1 MKEPAAGAQAAEQG
15 LALRMHGGVDHL
27 DARLRGYR
35 VFLNPSTSDVVAT
48 TSAEALAMG
57 KWLLCPAHASNAFF
71 AGFANCLVYRSP
83 AEFARQLRVAE
94 ARGSPPN
101 LIAGRYLA
109 QWSWLLSRFAVQ
121 KSTLCASANSSS
133 VLCMSRFGG
142 V

>member
-1 MKEPAAGAQAAEQG
+1 MTTYRRTCCGAQAAEQG

-94 ARGSPPN
+94 ARGSPPK
-101 LIAGRYLA
+101 LIVGIYLA
-109 QWSWLLSRFAVQ
+109 QWPLGSWLLSRFAVQ
-121 KSTLCASANSSS
+121 QALYVQVQTPR
-133 VLCMSRFGG
+133 MS
-142 V
+142 